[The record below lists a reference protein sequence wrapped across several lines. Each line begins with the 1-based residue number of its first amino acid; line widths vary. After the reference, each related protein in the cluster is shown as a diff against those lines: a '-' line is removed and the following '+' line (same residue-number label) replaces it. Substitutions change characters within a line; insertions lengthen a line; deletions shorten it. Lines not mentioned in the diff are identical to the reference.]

1 MRARFLILISAVLLA
16 ALGAAGCGGLS
27 KSYPERSYYMF
38 EVPPPEKVAA
48 APVQGA
54 VAQVWKFSVSP
65 GSDGKEFVYRTDDI
79 SYESDFYNQFFRNPG
94 ALLTETTIRWL
105 SDTGLFEDVIS
116 SLGQGFASYFIQS
129 NVVELYGDYRGEP
142 AAVMTIQFFLLEYTP
157 ESEYGDSTGI
167 IFNKTYSSHVPIP
180 TASAPDLMRGWN
192 TALGEIYGEF
202 LEDLKLYVK
211 PSSQAATVD

>member
-1 MRARFLILISAVLLA
+1 MRTKFLVLLSVA
-16 ALGAAGCGGLS
+16 VFGALAMAGCGGIT

-38 EVPPPEKVAA
+38 EAPPAEKVP
-48 APVQGA
+48 APVEGA
-54 VAQVWKFSVSP
+54 VVQVWKFSVSP

-79 SYESDFYNQFFRNPG
+79 SYESDFYNQFFRAPG

-105 SDTGLFEDVIS
+105 ADTGLFEDVMS

-157 ESEYGDSTGI
+157 ESDYGDNTGI

-192 TALGEIYGEF
+192 TALGEIYGAF

-211 PSSQAATVD
+211 PFSQTPAVN

>member
-1 MRARFLILISAVLLA
+1 MRARFLILISAALFC
-16 ALGAAGCGGLS
+16 ALGAAGCGGIT

-38 EVPPPEKVAA
+38 EAPPAEKAP
-48 APVQGA
+48 APVKGA

-79 SYESDFYNQFFRNPG
+79 SYESDFYNQFFRAPG

-105 SDTGLFEDVIS
+105 ADTGLFEDVIS

-129 NVVELYGDYRGEP
+129 NVVELYGDYRGAP

-192 TALGEIYGEF
+192 AALGEIYGAL

-211 PSSQAATVD
+211 PFSQAAPVN

>member
-1 MRARFLILISAVLLA
+1 MRTKFLVLLSA
-16 ALGAAGCGGLS
+16 AVFGALGAAGCGGIT

-38 EVPPPEKVAA
+38 EAPPAEKIP
-48 APVQGA
+48 APVKGA
-54 VAQVWKFSVSP
+54 VAQVWKFSASP
-65 GSDGKEFVYRTDDI
+65 ASDGKEFVYRTDDI
-79 SYESDFYNQFFRNPG
+79 SYESDFYNQFFRAPG

-105 SDTGLFEDVIS
+105 ADTGLFEDVIS

-129 NVVELYGDYRGEP
+129 NVVELYGDYRGAP

-167 IFNKTYSSHVPIP
+167 IFNRTYSSHVPIP
-180 TASAPDLMRGWN
+180 TTSAPDLMRGWN
-192 TALGEIYGEF
+192 TALGEIYGAF

-211 PSSQAATVD
+211 PFPQARAVN